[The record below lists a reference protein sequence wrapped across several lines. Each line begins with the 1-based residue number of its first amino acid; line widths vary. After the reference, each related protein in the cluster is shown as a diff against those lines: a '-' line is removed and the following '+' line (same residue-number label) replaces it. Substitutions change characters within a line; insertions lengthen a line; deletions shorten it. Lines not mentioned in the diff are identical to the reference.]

1 MTSITSALTSH
12 ATGATDDQKD
22 EMSNVPVDPH
32 LPGIPPDGEQRS
44 SVPTQVAVHRQPV
57 IRTDRSVYGYA
68 VQVSLHTPGWGPLA
82 QEPSAT
88 IVENQY
94 AQLHMATI
102 AGDCALFLRATPGML
117 RGTSS
122 VPTPSGGLVL
132 ELPASFAERQDAAD
146 VVAALSDRQIR
157 LALADYVGT
166 PAQDALLPIVH
177 FVKVDLSSD
186 VAVLRDLIG
195 RAHEDGVAVIG
206 ERADS
211 DPRTQLGM
219 ELGVDLLQGPIFS
232 RDAPMPTTSFSAGE
246 LQCLELM
253 QLLSAEEVDH
263 VAVVRVVSA
272 DPELAVR
279 VLRLVNSSA
288 VALRRQVDSVRQAV
302 VLVGPQQLG
311 ALAMASLMDARPSSL
326 GSLWFILARATAC
339 RTLAG
344 SDAAYT
350 VGLLSAIASHQSATP
365 SELASRTGVSA
376 DVSNALRDNTGP
388 YGPALG
394 AVLAHEENDVAAVQ
408 ATGFAPSD
416 VATVYLA
423 AVAAAFGTATSLAG
437 TRSSR
442 DRS

>member
-1 MTSITSALTSH
+1 M
-12 ATGATDDQKD
+12 D
-22 EMSNVPVDPH
+22 EMSNLPVDPN
-32 LPGIPPDGEQRS
+32 LPGLPPDDDQP
-44 SVPTQVAVHRQPV
+44 VAAPTQVAVHRQPV

-68 VQVSLHTPGWGPLA
+68 VQVSLHTPGWGALA
-82 QEPSAT
+82 QEPPAIT
-88 IVENQY
+88 VENQY
-94 AQLHMATI
+94 AQLHMATL
-102 AGDCALFLRATPGML
+102 AGDRALFLRATPGML
-117 RGTSS
+117 RGTAS
-122 VPTPSGGLVL
+122 VPAPAGGLVL
-132 ELPASFAERQDAAD
+132 EVPQSFTERQDAAE
-146 VVAALSDRQIR
+146 VVDALGDRQIR
-157 LALADYVGT
+157 IALADYVGT
-166 PAQDALLPIVH
+166 AAQDALLPSVH

-186 VAVLRDLIG
+186 VDVLRDLIE
-195 RAHEDGVAVIG
+195 RAHQDGVAVIG

-211 DPRTQLGM
+211 DPRTKLGVQ
-219 ELGVDLLQGPIFS
+219 LGVDLLQGPIFS

-272 DPELAVR
+272 DPELAIR

-350 VGLLSAIASHQSATP
+350 VGLLSAIASHQSAAP

-376 DVSNALRDNTGP
+376 DVANALRDNTGP
-388 YGPALG
+388 YGAALA
-394 AVLAHEENDVAAVQ
+394 AVLAHEENDIAAVQ

-437 TRSSR
+437 SNSSR

>member
-1 MTSITSALTSH
+1 M
-12 ATGATDDQKD
+12 D
-22 EMSNVPVDPH
+22 EMSNIPVDPH
-32 LPGIPPDGEQRS
+32 LPGNPPDENAAA
-44 SVPTQVAVHRQPV
+44 VAPTQVAVHRQPV
-57 IRTDRSVYGYA
+57 IRSDRSVYGYA
-68 VQVSLHTPGWGPLA
+68 VQVSLHTPGWGPLTR
-82 QEPSAT
+82 EPSEIT
-88 IVENQY
+88 VENQY
-94 AQLHMATI
+94 AQLHMATL

-117 RGTSS
+117 RGTAS
-122 VPTPSGGLVL
+122 VPTPVGGLVL
-132 ELPASFAERQDAAD
+132 EVPATFAERLDAAD
-146 VVAALSDRQIR
+146 AVDALSDRQIR
-157 LALADYVGT
+157 IALADYTGT
-166 PAQDALLPIVH
+166 PAQDALLPSAH

-186 VAVLRDLIG
+186 VDVLRDLVE
-195 RAHEDGVAVIG
+195 RAHQDGVAVIG

-219 ELGVDLLQGPIFS
+219 ALGVDLLQGPIFS

-253 QLLSAEEVDH
+253 QLLSAEEIDH

-350 VGLLSAIASHQSATP
+350 VGLLSAIASHQSAAP
-365 SELASRTGVSA
+365 SELANRTGVSA
-376 DVSNALRDNTGP
+376 DVANALRDNTGP
-388 YGPALG
+388 YGAALA
-394 AVLAHEENDVAAVQ
+394 AVLAHEENDIAAVQ
-408 ATGFAPSD
+408 ATGFVPSD

-437 TRSSR
+437 TRSSH

>member
-1 MTSITSALTSH
+1 
-12 ATGATDDQKD
+12 
-22 EMSNVPVDPH
+22 MSNIPVDPH
-32 LPGIPPDGEQRS
+32 LPGNPPDENAAAAA
-44 SVPTQVAVHRQPV
+44 PTQVAVHRQPV
-57 IRTDRSVYGYA
+57 IRSDRSVYGYA
-68 VQVSLHTPGWGPLA
+68 VQVSLHTPGWGPLT
-82 QEPSAT
+82 QEPSEIT
-88 IVENQY
+88 VENQY
-94 AQLHMATI
+94 AQLHMATL

-117 RGTSS
+117 RGTAS
-122 VPTPSGGLVL
+122 VPTPVGGLVL
-132 ELPASFAERQDAAD
+132 EVPATFAERLDAAD
-146 VVAALSDRQIR
+146 IVDALNDRQIR
-157 LALADYVGT
+157 IALADYTGT
-166 PAQDALLPIVH
+166 PAQDALLPSAH

-186 VAVLRDLIG
+186 ADVLRDLVE
-195 RAHEDGVAVIG
+195 RAHQDGVAVIG

-219 ELGVDLLQGPIFS
+219 TLGVDLLQGPIFS

-311 ALAMASLMDARPSSL
+311 ALAMASLMDARPSTL

-350 VGLLSAIASHQSATP
+350 VGLLSAIASHQSAAP
-365 SELASRTGVSA
+365 SELANRTGVSA
-376 DVSNALRDNTGP
+376 DVANALRDNTGP
-388 YGPALG
+388 YGAALA
-394 AVLAHEENDVAAVQ
+394 AVLAHEENDIAAVQ
-408 ATGFAPSD
+408 ATGFVPSD

-437 TRSSR
+437 TRSSH